1 MTEEIKNDGEEAWVT
16 LATNE
21 TYAIGALVL
30 AHSLKMVG
38 TKKKLAVLVTKSLK
52 SETMRTALKDTFDTV
67 LCVEEMD
74 SYDAV
79 NLELLKRPELGIT
92 FTKLHCWC
100 LIQYSKCVFLD
111 ADTFVMQF
119 CDELFDREELSAA
132 PDAGWPDCFNSGVFV
147 FKPSLERFNSLV
159 SFAKT
164 EGSFDGGDQGLLNSY
179 FDTWATK
186 DIQKHLPFVYNMC
199 ATSTYTYLPAY
210 KKFSDSVKI
219 IHFIGMS
226 KPWDARIE
234 GSTGRHI
241 SRVEDSHA
249 NEHLE
254 KWWSIYESHVKPIIS
269 HLNSL
274 YVYPNAKPPQVVP
287 YFFTSYKTN
296 QCVHTISSMTEP
308 LNKTV
313 AVISSKKQ
321 DVWDDS
327 ASVTH
332 PSSPILSS
340 SISSS
345 KEKGRNV
352 DNSSSSQDV
361 SLLGSFSTQNPSLA
375 KDSSSSIQYFNAP
388 QNVHIVEPPKD
399 NRLSWEKGCPDY
411 MGTASFDK
419 ILEKINTTLL
429 EEKNENVNQGA
440 TKNLTEDEGYR
451 HR

>member
-274 YVYPNAKPPQVVP
+274 YV
-287 YFFTSYKTN
+287 
-296 QCVHTISSMTEP
+296 
-308 LNKTV
+308 
-313 AVISSKKQ
+313 
-321 DVWDDS
+321 
-327 ASVTH
+327 VTH

-440 TKNLTEDEGYR
+440 TKNLTEDEP
-451 HR
+451 

>member
-269 HLNSL
+269 H
-274 YVYPNAKPPQVVP
+274 
-287 YFFTSYKTN
+287 
-296 QCVHTISSMTEP
+296 
-308 LNKTV
+308 
-313 AVISSKKQ
+313 
-321 DVWDDS
+321 
-327 ASVTH
+327 
-332 PSSPILSS
+332 
-340 SISSS
+340 
-345 KEKGRNV
+345 
-352 DNSSSSQDV
+352 DV

-440 TKNLTEDEGYR
+440 TKNLTEDEP
-451 HR
+451 

>member
-269 HLNSL
+269 H
-274 YVYPNAKPPQVVP
+274 
-287 YFFTSYKTN
+287 
-296 QCVHTISSMTEP
+296 
-308 LNKTV
+308 
-313 AVISSKKQ
+313 
-321 DVWDDS
+321 
-327 ASVTH
+327 
-332 PSSPILSS
+332 
-340 SISSS
+340 
-345 KEKGRNV
+345 
-352 DNSSSSQDV
+352 DV

-451 HR
+451 HRTMIGKRKSVSIFKKIIV